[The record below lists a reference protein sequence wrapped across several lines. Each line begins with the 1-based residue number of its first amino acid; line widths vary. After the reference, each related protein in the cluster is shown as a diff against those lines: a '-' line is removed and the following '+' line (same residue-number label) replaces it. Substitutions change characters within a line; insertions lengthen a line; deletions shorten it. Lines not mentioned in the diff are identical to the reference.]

1 MFSDKRLTE
10 RSSPDGGD
18 SHDLGC
24 EENLNRPDVDTG
36 GERRYTSALPAESAR
51 GQGEAIYC
59 FYYGFT
65 CYNGMMASASV
76 RTQE

>member
-24 EENLNRPDVDTG
+24 EENLNRPDVETG
-36 GERRYTSALPAESAR
+36 ESCYTSALPAESAR
-51 GQGEAIYC
+51 GQTGRQ
-59 FYYGFT
+59 FT
-65 CYNGMMASASV
+65 AFITDSPVIMG
-76 RTQE
+76 

>member
-1 MFSDKRLTE
+1 MFSDKRLAE

-24 EENLNRPDVDTG
+24 EENLNRPDVETG
-36 GERRYTSALPAESAR
+36 ESCYTSALPAESAR

-59 FYYGFT
+59 LYYGFT
-65 CYNGMMASASV
+65 CYNGIMASV
-76 RTQE
+76 RSQE